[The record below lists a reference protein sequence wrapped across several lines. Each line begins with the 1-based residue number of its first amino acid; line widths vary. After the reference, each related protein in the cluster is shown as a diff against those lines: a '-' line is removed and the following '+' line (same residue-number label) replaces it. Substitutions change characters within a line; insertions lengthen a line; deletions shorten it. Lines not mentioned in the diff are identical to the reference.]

1 MKNIKKRWLGLV
13 IAPALLALIGFASPA
28 QANDYGGT
36 CAGYPGNFDGT
47 GNVNINNT
55 GACTISVPV
64 SAQGFVHI
72 TSSGAVNTQD
82 VTAGT
87 DLNITTSSGA
97 ITTLGL
103 TTSSGDLKI
112 DSATNITVTGTIDSY
127 GSIQANANNGKI
139 AVSSTVTSNLGGNGA
154 NILLV
159 ATGNVRTGSISTNGG
174 TTTGGVEI
182 HANTNANGTL
192 FNIGTA
198 TTNGV
203 NGTINTS
210 NSTAG
215 GMITDFVVG
224 GIFIT
229 NGNANSTAGIKVI
242 SAANINVTASA
253 SRSGIIYLDARK
265 GTLTLPTGA
274 LSSTGPNGQ
283 PAGWIVL
290 MAGTLKTV
298 NNTVI
303 TASQTTT
310 ALSTNHGVIVAASS
324 ITVAGSGGLKI
335 NGDGN
340 GITGSFPTAYAQV
353 IPTGGISVTS
363 TAFDSNNVNS
373 MLWTPSSITSS
384 TNAPVT
390 VSGTGAFTLT
400 SNGNYARAAVYAYP
414 ITFSNAAVT
423 ISSKGTTNHQVE
435 LVYSGA
441 MTGGNG
447 LTMSGTG
454 AVTLDASGSS
464 GNDPGGTVYVLV
476 DQATINAT
484 VPSLTIKA
492 DGKGTGT
499 GGNVTFQPTKVVSL
513 AAPTVNMS
521 ANNGKSTSGAG
532 VVNFQPNGGN
542 GTAAITSTTFN
553 LTANGPTTG
562 SGDAGVIYF
571 STSALTQ
578 GSTTKSIFSA
588 KGAAAGMGKGGFI
601 TVFPGAIADYKL
613 GTNPGNVQVIAD
625 GGLTGGDAGRINV
638 NPFPGS
644 LTIDTA
650 NAVSAK
656 ALGGNAKGG
665 FIQLVGNPNLAVNPT
680 LTGATINVDGK
691 GTGAAGEIHIFANG
705 TVNLGS
711 TAGSLL
717 LSANGDPAGT
727 GDGGIIELG
736 YITTLNITDLSASAG
751 AGSSSNG
758 KGGTINIH
766 DGGTYTIT
774 GTVKAD
780 GKGTGDA
787 GNITISSLF
796 ANIMT
801 LNGARISASADTN
814 GSGSGKNITVL
825 NAGEILMNGTV
836 VDANG
841 AGTGA
846 GGTIQIEVT
855 SANSPKL
862 DLNGIGTF
870 VNAIGGPDGLGGK
883 FISGN
888 IANFRAP
895 EVVTVRAG
903 DNSSVSDFDGS
914 MTLNLVLCQQWK
926 TSYAPSFPG
935 SYWNCAHPTAPDA
948 NDEIHIEQAGGL
960 ISSLRAELKSPSTH
974 LFVFDDAIAYRRFFT
989 ETVQNVPD
997 DALGYTTTF
1006 DGPIIFASLFRNF
1019 IGSTGYTAATAV
1031 ELTEASSHELTHAID
1046 FRKGFHSTTAS
1057 WSNFAKNDF
1066 LNLDYSTV
1074 GSSSATSTKRLA
1086 CSTNNSAPLDGV
1098 IDASS
1103 NSTFCDPLNPG
1114 HLKASYTVG
1123 GVIPSNSKL
1132 LLNAEPDIFGL
1143 TNGGFY
1149 FELYAQSGT
1158 YEYYS
1163 HLLPPSLY
1171 LKPTSDGVFARGY
1184 FPCVRSWSS
1193 AVLAG
1198 AFTPPASPASCSSL
1212 APVWYVP
1219 HQ

>member
-72 TSSGAVNTQD
+72 TSSGAINTQSL
-82 VTAGT
+82 TAGT
-87 DLNITTSSGA
+87 DLDVKTTTSGA
-97 ITTLGL
+97 ITTQSL
-103 TTSSGDLKI
+103 SSGNGDLKL
-112 DSATNITVTGTIDSY
+112 SSKTNITVTGTIDSY
-127 GSIQANANNGKI
+127 GSIQANANSGKI

-182 HANTNANGTL
+182 HANTNANGAL

-210 NSTAG
+210 NSSAG
-215 GMITDFVVG
+215 GMVPDFVVG

-229 NGNANSTAGIKVI
+229 NGNANSTAGIKV
-242 SAANINVTASA
+242 AAASINVTASA
-253 SRSGIIYLDARK
+253 SRSGLIYLDARK
-265 GTLTLPTGA
+265 GTLTLPTGP
-274 LSSTGPNGQ
+274 LSSTGPDGI
-283 PAGWIVL
+283 PAGQIVL

-303 TASQTTT
+303 TASQTAT

-324 ITVAGSGGLKI
+324 ITVAGAGGLKI

-340 GITGSFPTAYAQV
+340 GLTGSLPTAYAQV

-373 MLWTPSSITSS
+373 MLWTPSLITSAS
-384 TNAPVT
+384 INGPVAVT
-390 VSGTGAFTLT
+390 GTGAFTLT

-414 ITFSNAAVT
+414 ITFSNAAVNIT
-423 ISSKGTTNHQVE
+423 SKGTTNHQVE
-435 LVYSGA
+435 LVFTGT
-441 MTGGNG
+441 MTNTNG

-464 GNDPGGTVYVLV
+464 GNDPGGTIYVLV

-521 ANNGKSTSGAG
+521 ANNGKTTSGAG

-542 GTAAITSTTFN
+542 GTASITSTTFN

-562 SGDAGVIYF
+562 NGDAGVIYF

-578 GSTTKSIFSA
+578 GATTKSIFSA
-588 KGAAAGMGKGGFI
+588 KGPAAGIGKGGFI

-665 FIQLVGNPNLAVNPT
+665 FIQLVGNPNLFVNPT
-680 LTGATINVDGK
+680 ANGATINVDGK
-691 GTGAAGEIHIFANG
+691 GTSSAGEIHIFANG
-705 TVNLGS
+705 TLNLG
-711 TAGSLL
+711 TAAGSLL
-717 LSANGDPAGT
+717 LSAQGDPAGS

-736 YITTLNITDLSASAG
+736 YITDLTTSDISVAGG
-751 AGSSSNG
+751 AGPGSNA

-766 DGGTYTIT
+766 DSSTIT
-774 GTVKAD
+774 VGASNFD
-780 GKGTGDA
+780 ASAQGTGD
-787 GNITISSLF
+787 GGSITI
-796 ANIMT
+796 NT
-801 LNGARISASADTN
+801 ASTKVDLSQATINAKAD
-814 GSGSGKNITVL
+814 V
-825 NAGEILMNGTV
+825 NGTGKGGQV
-836 VDANG
+836 VVAHASG
-841 AGTGA
+841 ASGQPLSVNTIIKVD
-846 GGTIQIEVT
+846 GGDGLTTDSDGKIQ
-855 SANSPKL
+855 
-862 DLNGIGTF
+862 LNGILCEQWRTGFVGTYPIHAYWNCIDGSRATGMEVPTAANELPTVIKNQMYTRGNVTPNNPHVHF
-870 VNAIGGPDGLGGK
+870 YAMTNLAAYNDYFGMTLSTTGGTTYG
-883 FISGN
+883 ISTPGYRVSAVFYDAATT
-888 IANFRAP
+888 ANFRRMTTLHEAGHQMDWIWGVRHNDAVFVDWTQFDSFPCLTVFEPGECPNPFGNQLTFGRLDP
-895 EVVTVRAG
+895 EVHPLSSSRNAEIFARVFAHQFSTNTSTEFALSPALEHIYSYVV
-903 DNSSVSDFDGS
+903 DMNTTINSWL
-914 MTLNLVLCQQWK
+914 T
-926 TSYAPSFPG
+926 TP
-935 SYWNCAHPTAPDA
+935 PTA
-948 NDEIHIEQAGGL
+948 
-960 ISSLRAELKSPSTH
+960 
-974 LFVFDDAIAYRRFFT
+974 
-989 ETVQNVPD
+989 VQ
-997 DALGYTTTF
+997 
-1006 DGPIIFASLFRNF
+1006 
-1019 IGSTGYTAATAV
+1019 
-1031 ELTEASSHELTHAID
+1031 
-1046 FRKGFHSTTAS
+1046 
-1057 WSNFAKNDF
+1057 
-1066 LNLDYSTV
+1066 
-1074 GSSSATSTKRLA
+1074 
-1086 CSTNNSAPLDGV
+1086 
-1098 IDASS
+1098 
-1103 NSTFCDPLNPG
+1103 
-1114 HLKASYTVG
+1114 
-1123 GVIPSNSKL
+1123 
-1132 LLNAEPDIFGL
+1132 
-1143 TNGGFY
+1143 
-1149 FELYAQSGT
+1149 
-1158 YEYYS
+1158 
-1163 HLLPPSLY
+1163 
-1171 LKPTSDGVFARGY
+1171 
-1184 FPCVRSWSS
+1184 
-1193 AVLAG
+1193 
-1198 AFTPPASPASCSSL
+1198 
-1212 APVWYVP
+1212 
-1219 HQ
+1219 